1 MISRFLKWA
10 MCLVICTTTIRAEQI
25 SVELDPEKTKVQFVL
40 SDTLHTVRGTFLL
53 KEGRIS
59 FEPSMMMLAGTITVD
74 AGSGHSGNAV
84 RDRRMAHNILEV
96 QRYPYVQFMP
106 SKVSGPIHPT
116 GRSDVQVSGSFLI
129 HGNAHEITF
138 PVRIQISPPDITA
151 TGKFSV
157 PYVDWGMK
165 NPSTFLL
172 KVSDKVEIDLE
183 AVGLCT
189 QPPRAK

>member
-1 MISRFLKWA
+1 MIGSFLKWA
-10 MCLVICTTTIRAEQI
+10 ICLVICTPTFGAEQV
-25 SVELDPEKTKVQFVL
+25 SVELDPEKTKIQFVL
-40 SDTLHTVRGTFLL
+40 SDVLHTVRGIFLL

-59 FEPSMMMLAGTITVD
+59 FEPSNMTMAGAITVD
-74 AGSGHSGNAV
+74 ASSGRSGNAV

-106 SKVSGPIHPT
+106 LKVSGPIQPT
-116 GRSDVQVSGSFLI
+116 GPSDVLVTGSFLI

-138 PVRIQISPPDITA
+138 PVRIQISPPDVTA
-151 TGKFSV
+151 SGRFSV

-183 AVGLCT
+183 AVGVEHAPDT
-189 QPPRAK
+189 H